1 VVQFQT
7 YQLQSGF
14 DQKVLIEAFKRN
26 MNKQILETIYRREIL
41 PATLLEWQTAAINID
56 RRRAELQQFTGGGY
70 RSQNTQQR
78 LAGQTQYYRPNTAN
92 PAQPKDP
99 NAMDVNRTCTR
110 GGNRTCYN
118 CGKEGHFKA
127 QCPKPC
133 KPRQARATEMT
144 NEENNEYV
152 RTTQEEMKRRGIS
165 IIGLPLLSNDT
176 LGFVMDGQ

>member
-1 VVQFQT
+1 VQFQT

-14 DQKVLIEAFKRN
+14 DQKALIEAFKRN
-26 MNKQILETIYRREIL
+26 MNKQILKTIYRREIL
-41 PATLLEWQTAAINID
+41 PAMLLEWQTAAINID

-70 RSQNTQQR
+70 RPQNTQQCP
-78 LAGQTQYYRPNTAN
+78 AGQTQYYWPNTAS

-99 NAMDVNRTCTR
+99 NAMDIDRMRTR

-127 QCPKPC
+127 QCPEPR
-133 KPRQARATEMT
+133 KPRQARTTEMT

-165 IIGLPLLSNDT
+165 IIGLPLPRNDT
-176 LGFVMDGQ
+176 SGFVMDGQ